1 MTSAAPIVVTGAA
14 SGIGAATVARLA
26 ANGRTVIGLDRQPA
40 RDCPT
45 VLCDL
50 ARPETIGAAVAELPE
65 ELGGLANVAG
75 VPGTFPAELV
85 MRVNVLGLRHL
96 TETVLPRLVA
106 GSAVVNVASVAAVRD
121 PRPRGEV
128 AALLATPSFEA
139 GLAWCLDHPL
149 DAPSAYRF
157 SKQVLIEWTLQAS
170 AAWRP
175 RGIRVVSV
183 SPGVVDTPILPDF
196 RASMGDAAIDTAT
209 AEAGRLAEPDD
220 IAPVIAFLLSPD
232 AQWVNGVDIRIDG
245 GLVGGRLAIPP
256 EPPGASPNPVASAAP
271 SASPAPAS

>member
-1 MTSAAPIVVTGAA
+1 MAAVVVTGAA

-26 ANGRTVIGLDRQPA
+26 AAGQEVIGLDRQPA
-40 RDCPT
+40 RGCAT

-50 ARPETIGAAVAELPE
+50 ARPDTIDTAVAELPA
-65 ELGGLANVAG
+65 ELAGLANVAG

-96 TETVLPRLVA
+96 TEALLPRLVSGA
-106 GSAVVNVASVAAVRD
+106 AVVNVASVAAVRD
-121 PRPRGEV
+121 PAPRELV
-128 AALLATPSFEA
+128 AELLATTSFDA
-139 GLAWCLDHPL
+139 GLAWCLEHPL

-157 SKQVLIEWTLQAS
+157 SKQVLVEWTLQAS
-170 AAWRP
+170 AAWRR
-175 RGIRVVSV
+175 RGVRVVSV

-220 IAPVIAFLLSPD
+220 IAPVIAFLLSSE
-232 AQWVNGVDIRIDG
+232 AQWVNGVDLRVDG
-245 GLVGGRLAIPP
+245 GLVGGRLALPMD
-256 EPPGASPNPVASAAP
+256 AAVGTVP
-271 SASPAPAS
+271 